1 MKFVFA
7 HISEDDIDSIVTL
20 EGDSREVHA
29 LSPDSSIPPT
39 LSSLTWN
46 SDLDKNQRDIALI
59 FLSKHR
65 ENFALDLSEL
75 GKTGA
80 RKHKIEVKSD
90 SKPVRLQFYR
100 TSPQASKEI
109 ENQFADILRTT

>member
-1 MKFVFA
+1 MDRLHPTFEEVKLNEICFA

-75 GKTGA
+75 EKN
-80 RKHKIEVKSD
+80 RCS
-90 SKPVRLQFYR
+90 
-100 TSPQASKEI
+100 
-109 ENQFADILRTT
+109 